1 MPVIRVSNEAYRT
14 LLRLQAEDGN
24 TMSVFLDRF
33 FAKYEPVSKPVST
46 NTPKA
51 KTIKKPKKRMSSSK
65 KKSLPG
71 LFSGA

>member
-33 FAKYEPVSKPVST
+33 FAKHDPISKPVAK
-46 NTPKA
+46 NTPKR
-51 KTIKKPKKRMSSSK
+51 KTIKKSKQRPSSPK

-71 LFSGA
+71 LFGGA